1 MATALVTLTGSIYNA
16 STGAKWTTGRLYL
29 KPKTFIR
36 HGQNVI
42 VPATVSYDIPGTGN
56 ISLGLAPSTDSVTY
70 TVEFD
75 PNPADTSIPFR
86 LKSGY
91 FKDEWLVSPSYS
103 SIIVNTSGLVGYW
116 KLNETAGVT
125 ANDYS
130 ANSMNGTY
138 AGGVTLNQAG
148 VLADGDAAASFDG
161 VDDVVSMGNNFG
173 FPALAPFS
181 FECWVFMTALSAS
194 TFVRIVSKE
203 NNDVNGRQG
212 WDLVVNPVST
222 GGASQG
228 RLGFETWL
236 NNASFGVT
244 TTSAVTLSAWNHIV
258 CTMDGTTVRI
268 YLNGALNTGSGA
280 KSMLAH
286 TAPFRLGAHSTSG
299 GFFGGL
305 IDEAAVYN
313 RALSATEVTAHIAN
327 SRIPALNIAK
337 I

>member
-1 MATALVTLTGSIYNA
+1 MATALVTITGSIYNA

-75 PNPADTSIPFR
+75 PDPTDTSVPFR

-103 SIIVNTSGLVGYW
+103 SIIVNTSGLLGYW

-130 ANSMNGTY
+130 ANGKNGTY
-138 AGGVTLNQAG
+138 TGGVTLNQAG
-148 VLADGDAAASFDG
+148 VLADGDAAASFDAVNDC
-161 VDDVVSMGNNFG
+161 VDFGDNFG
-173 FPALAPFS
+173 FPALAQFS
-181 FECWVFMTALSAS
+181 CECWVFLTAISAA
-194 TFVRIVSKE
+194 TFVRIASKE
-203 NNDVNGRQG
+203 TNDANGRQG
-212 WDLVVNPVST
+212 WDLVISPVSV
-222 GGASQG
+222 GAAQG
-228 RLGFETWL
+228 KVTFETWL
-236 NNASFGVT
+236 NGASTGASTGV
-244 TTSAVTLSAWNHIV
+244 ALTLNAWNHV
-258 CTMDGTTVRI
+258 VGTFDGTAVRI
-268 YLNGALNTGSGA
+268 YLNGAVNSGGVA
-280 KSMLAH
+280 RSMIAH
-286 TAPFRLGAHSTSG
+286 TAPFRLGSHPLNSA
-299 GFFGGL
+299 FFGGL
-305 IDEAAVYN
+305 IDEAAIYN

>member
-1 MATALVTLTGSIYNA
+1 MAG
-16 STGAKWTTGRLYL
+16 
-29 KPKTFIR
+29 
-36 HGQNVI
+36 
-42 VPATVSYDIPGTGN
+42 VSQ
-56 ISLGLAPSTDSVTY
+56 L
-70 TVEFD
+70 F
-75 PNPADTSIPFR
+75 
-86 LKSGY
+86 
-91 FKDEWLVSPSYS
+91 

-116 KLNETAGVT
+116 KLNETAGLT